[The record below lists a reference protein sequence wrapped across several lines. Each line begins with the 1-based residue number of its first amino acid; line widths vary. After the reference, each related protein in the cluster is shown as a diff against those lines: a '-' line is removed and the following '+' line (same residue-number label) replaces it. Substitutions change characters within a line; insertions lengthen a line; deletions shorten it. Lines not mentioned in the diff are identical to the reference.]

1 MFLETVPPSY
11 LRVWMTSPPPTLPEG
26 LDPPLQHIHLQVI
39 AIMLT
44 IEKKNNNY
52 KERSKIGVNLPCIL
66 LDIVIFGNLWQ
77 KTTVVYNTPH

>member
-11 LRVWMTSPPPTLPEG
+11 LRVWMTSLPTLPEG
-26 LDPPLQHIHLQVI
+26 LDPPLQHIHLHVI

-44 IEKKNNNY
+44 IEKKNNNNNY

-66 LDIVIFGNLWQ
+66 LDIVIFGNL
-77 KTTVVYNTPH
+77 